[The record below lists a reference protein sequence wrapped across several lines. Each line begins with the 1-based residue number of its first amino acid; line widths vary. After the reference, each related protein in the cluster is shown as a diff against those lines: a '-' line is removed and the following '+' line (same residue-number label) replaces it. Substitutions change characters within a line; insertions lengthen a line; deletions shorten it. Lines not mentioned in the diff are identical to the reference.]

1 MIRRMSL
8 SESRCQPVWKA
19 KFYGPRHGCNGRG
32 GALRG
37 AGARREGPRPAAG
50 RRRRR
55 AASSGRR
62 PVRRGSP
69 RGGDHFPGLGRRAAS
84 KGRRATLQTALL
96 RCAAGSSVSPTARHA
111 ARRIIEGARI
121 FCGVIVGV
129 NPLRTVG
136 TARVAMGLRFFRAEC
151 CGRVRTPGTDPRGE
165 G

>member
-8 SESRCQPVWKA
+8 PESRCQPVWKA
-19 KFYGPRHGCNGRG
+19 KIYGPRHGCNGRG

-111 ARRIIEGARI
+111 ARRIIEGAWTLSGALFFLWCNCWCESVTYGGHGARRDGTA
-121 FCGVIVGV
+121 FFSRRL
-129 NPLRTVG
+129 LRTG
-136 TARVAMGLRFFRAEC
+136 
-151 CGRVRTPGTDPRGE
+151 
-165 G
+165 